1 MENLERLKKFWK
13 KRKVL
18 VTGHTGFKGSWLL
31 LFLQYFEAEIYGV
44 SLPLSPNNLAFKSF
58 KKNLNLES
66 YYINIKNYQKISSL
80 IKKIN
85 PEIVFHLA
93 AQPIVSSSYLNTRD
107 TYLTNTIGTLNI
119 LDSLKNNKK
128 IKSIVNITSDKSY
141 YNSENKTFF
150 KEDDKLCGT
159 DPYSNSKSCSEL
171 ISHSYYHSFFK
182 KKKIGLATARAGN
195 VLGGGDWAKDRLIVD
210 LVKNIFKNEKFILR
224 NPDSIRPWQYIIDL
238 SFGYLL
244 LAEKLYKSPKKF
256 SSGWNFAPN
265 RKNHI
270 MVNQVINN
278 FKKFDNDID
287 ISFTKKSFEESKYLF
302 LDNKKTSLELGWTSK
317 TNINDI
323 VKETYNWYKF
333 FFLGK
338 DMHSYSLK
346 LIDKFLKND

>member
-1 MENLERLKKFWK
+1 MENLDKLKKFWK

-31 LFLQYFEAEIYGV
+31 LFLQYFKADIYGL
-44 SLPLSPNNLAFKSF
+44 SLPLSSNNLAFKSF
-58 KKNLNLES
+58 KKNLNLKS
-66 YYINIKNYQKISSL
+66 YYLNIKNYQKVSQV

-93 AQPIVSSSYLNTRD
+93 AQPIVSSSYLDTRD

-141 YNSENKTFF
+141 YNAENKTFF

-171 ISHSYYHSFFK
+171 ISYSYYNSFFK
-182 KKKIGLATARAGN
+182 KKEIGLATARAGN

-210 LVKNIFKNEKFILR
+210 LVKNIFKDEKFILR

-238 SFGYLL
+238 SYGYLL
-244 LAEKLYKSPKKF
+244 LAEKLYNHPEKF
-256 SSGWNFAPN
+256 SSGWNFAPKN
-265 RKNHI
+265 KNHI
-270 MVNQVINN
+270 TVNQLV
-278 FKKFDNDID
+278 KKFNKFEKDIK
-287 ISFTKKSFEESKYLF
+287 INVTKKSFGESKYLF
-302 LDNKKTSLELGWTSK
+302 LDNKKTSLKLEWTSK

-323 VKETYNWYKF
+323 VKETYDWYQN
-333 FFLGK
+333 FFLGN

-346 LIDKFLKND
+346 LIENFFIND